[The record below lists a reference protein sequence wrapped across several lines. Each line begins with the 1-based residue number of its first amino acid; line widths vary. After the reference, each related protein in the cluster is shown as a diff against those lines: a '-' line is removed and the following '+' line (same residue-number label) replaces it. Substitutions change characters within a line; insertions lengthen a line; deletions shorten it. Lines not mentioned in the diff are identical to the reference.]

1 MTHPNFDFVQARQ
14 NMIENQLR
22 PAEVSHV
29 KLIEIMHVL
38 PREYCVLNNQK
49 EMAYSDINISLFD
62 QRYLSEPRVLARLVQ
77 LANIEA
83 KQKILVIGAGTGY
96 LSAIISLMGAEV
108 YALEE
113 NEKLSVIGKKFCNEY
128 ASDVQWCDGTLQDG
142 YPKNKFY
149 DAIIIDGCIKEISKK
164 LIDQLNKNGHIIT
177 VLKKDGDIGH
187 AVTAKKIDEGIVIQK
202 SFYAALPY
210 LPEFMK

>member
-29 KLIEIMHVL
+29 KLIEIMRVL

-108 YALEE
+108 YA
-113 NEKLSVIGKKFCNEY
+113 
-128 ASDVQWCDGTLQDG
+128 SDVQWCDGILQDG

-187 AVTAKKIDEGIVIQK
+187 AVTAKKTDEGIVIQK